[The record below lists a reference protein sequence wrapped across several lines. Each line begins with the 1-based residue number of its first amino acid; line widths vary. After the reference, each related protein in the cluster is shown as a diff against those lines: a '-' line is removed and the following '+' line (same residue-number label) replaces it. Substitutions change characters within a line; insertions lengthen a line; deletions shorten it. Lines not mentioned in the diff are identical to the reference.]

1 MIRKGAIVISDKT
14 ITIVVDLKDATGG
27 KVKDL
32 QKQLNALDKQA
43 ARLANRFKTFS
54 TQKWFATM
62 RFIDRV
68 TAPASRIQKLLQGI
82 TTKTWQISF
91 KIADSALSGIRKI
104 ESALMRISGKAYN
117 IAVNIKGGAMN
128 KLNNLTSG
136 LMMGAGMFA
145 PVAGLAGVGFGVANA
160 ITASAGFEQ
169 QMSKV
174 QAITQLKKDSDDM
187 RMLVQQ
193 AKDLGMQTAW
203 TRQQVGEAQYYQA
216 LAGWTPAQIKAAT
229 PHMLNLASAGGMDLG
244 AASDMLTDAM
254 TAFGLK
260 ATDKYKNAAGKM
272 IELPEYMADMFA
284 KVQAVSNTGLY
295 ELKEATKYSAAT
307 IGVMFGNVG
316 GQEGV
321 QLRTEAARQ
330 MLVMAGAMANAGI
343 KGSMAG
349 TGINTIFN
357 RLAGENRNTF
367 FASNRLLGIDPT
379 DDKGNLIMPLDYIKA
394 FQKKIRGGMSVDDF
408 MQVAEELSGEKIH
421 ADTRRKLNSTIEN
434 ALKNGGKLGSA
445 DMMKIGSMMA
455 GLENAPK
462 LMAMVFQDL
471 EALEAK
477 MNNVEGTAE
486 GMANTM
492 LDNLAGSFTKL
503 GSAWDAFQQDFFT
516 GTAGDG
522 LRGLVDSLTEI
533 LTRANKLFQD
543 GVNFSDF
550 GKIIF
555 DVIDRLK
562 NKFLEFNSVGSL
574 LAGGA
579 LMAALTKIV
588 RMAQRGVGALKGL
601 AQSAKAGTLG
611 AAAST
616 AGGLS
621 AAQKV
626 GTMTIHAN
634 VVNLNGAVRGGY
646 GYGGGGRGGYGYG
659 GGAAGAAA
667 SPMAAML
674 AAQKQ
679 FDKANTQFLAA
690 QAKRDAKWGKVE
702 QLFAAGKSDSQL
714 ARARATARK
723 FDETRYLPALER
735 QQAAQKALVAARVNA
750 YNEEI
755 ARQKQMI
762 ALAREQ
768 GQLQRSS
775 IFAGMKSA
783 AGGAAAFAGIF
794 SLLDF
799 MSVKSANA
807 ERLAAATSDSERALI
822 ARENRKAEWEVS
834 SGAVGSMIFSAIGA
848 GLGSFAGPI
857 GTAIGGVVGGM
868 LGQYLGVKVGDMGAE
883 GETPKGMT
891 DYYGFNEAGE
901 APAAS
906 SWSDFRQMQETEQKA
921 AQSSFADFR
930 KANEEATRLMVERNK
945 ATEIQ
950 IDRFKKIDA
959 KHGVFSPF
967 RFGGGSVE
975 APEKYQAKMNKNP
988 TDFDFKMPDMS
999 SLLDKS
1005 LDTALTTLMPSMLPS
1020 LLWDNKAH
1028 AAELTPEQMAQMSA
1042 MERGEFYPT
1051 GEMTSTSEM
1060 PDTTSLTEN
1069 IYSELEALQEG
1080 VNELFSGFGEQI
1092 TESLTTAFEGVGE
1105 VFTGFGE
1112 SITEGLT
1119 STFDG
1124 VTEMFTTFGTSIT
1137 EGLTATFEGAG
1148 EIFTGFGE
1156 NLTAGMTAAQET
1168 VTSSLTAIQ
1177 TTFTT
1182 TKEQV
1187 QSSWAELPGFFSGI
1201 FSGLGGAASAAGAAI
1216 AAGLTAPIGT
1226 VIGAWQSAAAQISSI
1241 ISSISAQAA
1250 AMPSVPSGGAG
1261 FAEGGFV
1268 TSLTHFFAG
1277 EHGAEAIIP
1286 LDPSKRS
1293 RALELLAQTEAIVN
1307 GASMAFGDDEIDGM
1321 DASMPITSGGGSS
1334 GGGGSANISVGGV
1347 NVNVSFD
1354 VSGDDSQGIVQ
1365 NIQSKIQ
1372 ELTDEIAAQL
1382 SIKIRDAFNNKP
1394 LYV

>member
-43 ARLANRFKTFS
+43 ARLANRFKSFS
-54 TQKWFATM
+54 TQRYMATM

-616 AGGLS
+616 TGGLS

-626 GTMTIHAN
+626 GTMTVSAG
-634 VVNLNGAVRGGY
+634 VVNINGKIAGGA
-646 GYGGGGRGGYGYG
+646 GVANKHGGRSSIPTAGSLVMAQATAK
-659 GGAAGAAA
+659 AANLKATQLQATQFAAWQK
-667 SPMAAML
+667 L
-674 AAQKQ
+674 ANERAFVTSSEKINSLTARAEKLSAQTTIAQLQAQKATATVTAMTNARVAAYREQ
-679 FDKANTQFLAA
+679 IAQSKLAI
-690 QAKRDAKWGKVE
+690 
-702 QLFAAGKSDSQL
+702 
-714 ARARATARK
+714 ATAR
-723 FDETRYLPALER
+723 
-735 QQAAQKALVAARVNA
+735 
-750 YNEEI
+750 
-755 ARQKQMI
+755 
-762 ALAREQ
+762 EQ
-768 GQLQRSS
+768 SQLQRSAM
-775 IFAGMKSA
+775 IGGMKSA
-783 AGGAAAFAGIF
+783 AGGAAVFAGIF

-822 ARENRKAEWEVS
+822 ARENRKAEWEAG

-848 GLGSFAGPI
+848 GLGSLAGPL

-868 LGQYLGVKVGDMGAE
+868 IGEKLGAMLGEVGAE
-883 GETPKGMT
+883 GEKLNQRNAFDEAKNTQTETTGSWGEFKRMQDEGSYSFLKGISEVQARRRKQDEQELVQLAKETEVNMKYAGRDAWFRQHHLAQYNPFAQST
-891 DYYGFNEAGE
+891 AEFDYY
-901 APAAS
+901 
-906 SWSDFRQMQETEQKA
+906 RQAKA
-921 AQSSFADFR
+921 AAGGLNTL
-930 KANEEATRLMVERNK
+930 AAPLPELTATGNL
-945 ATEIQ
+945 
-950 IDRFKKIDA
+950 
-959 KHGVFSPF
+959 
-967 RFGGGSVE
+967 
-975 APEKYQAKMNKNP
+975 KNA
-988 TDFDFKMPDMS
+988 
-999 SLLDKS
+999 LE
-1005 LDTALTTLMPSMLPS
+1005 TALATIMPSTLPD
-1020 LLWDNKAH
+1020 LLWSNKAH

-1051 GEMTSTSEM
+1051 GEMTSTGEM

-1168 VTSSLTAIQ
+1168 VTASLTAIQ

-1321 DASMPITSGGGSS
+1321 DASTPITSGGGSS

>member
-68 TAPASRIQKLLQGI
+68 TAPASRIQKMLQGI

-750 YNEEI
+750 YNEQI
-755 ARQKQMI
+755 AQSKLAI
-762 ALAREQ
+762 ATAREVRKAN
-768 GQLQRSS
+768 LM
-775 IFAGMKSA
+775 AT
-783 AGGAAAFAGIF
+783 AGGAAVFAGIF
-794 SLLDF
+794 GLLDV
-799 MSVKSANA
+799 MSLKSANA
-807 ERLAAATSDSERALI
+807 ERLAAATSDSER
-822 ARENRKAEWEVS
+822 
-834 SGAVGSMIFSAIGA
+834 
-848 GLGSFAGPI
+848 
-857 GTAIGGVVGGM
+857 
-868 LGQYLGVKVGDMGAE
+868 
-883 GETPKGMT
+883 
-891 DYYGFNEAGE
+891 
-901 APAAS
+901 
-906 SWSDFRQMQETEQKA
+906 
-921 AQSSFADFR
+921 
-930 KANEEATRLMVERNK
+930 
-945 ATEIQ
+945 
-950 IDRFKKIDA
+950 
-959 KHGVFSPF
+959 
-967 RFGGGSVE
+967 
-975 APEKYQAKMNKNP
+975 
-988 TDFDFKMPDMS
+988 
-999 SLLDKS
+999 
-1005 LDTALTTLMPSMLPS
+1005 
-1020 LLWDNKAH
+1020 
-1028 AAELTPEQMAQMSA
+1028 
-1042 MERGEFYPT
+1042 
-1051 GEMTSTSEM
+1051 
-1060 PDTTSLTEN
+1060 
-1069 IYSELEALQEG
+1069 
-1080 VNELFSGFGEQI
+1080 
-1092 TESLTTAFEGVGE
+1092 
-1105 VFTGFGE
+1105 
-1112 SITEGLT
+1112 
-1119 STFDG
+1119 
-1124 VTEMFTTFGTSIT
+1124 
-1137 EGLTATFEGAG
+1137 
-1148 EIFTGFGE
+1148 
-1156 NLTAGMTAAQET
+1156 
-1168 VTSSLTAIQ
+1168 
-1177 TTFTT
+1177 
-1182 TKEQV
+1182 
-1187 QSSWAELPGFFSGI
+1187 
-1201 FSGLGGAASAAGAAI
+1201 
-1216 AAGLTAPIGT
+1216 
-1226 VIGAWQSAAAQISSI
+1226 
-1241 ISSISAQAA
+1241 
-1250 AMPSVPSGGAG
+1250 
-1261 FAEGGFV
+1261 
-1268 TSLTHFFAG
+1268 
-1277 EHGAEAIIP
+1277 
-1286 LDPSKRS
+1286 
-1293 RALELLAQTEAIVN
+1293 
-1307 GASMAFGDDEIDGM
+1307 
-1321 DASMPITSGGGSS
+1321 
-1334 GGGGSANISVGGV
+1334 
-1347 NVNVSFD
+1347 
-1354 VSGDDSQGIVQ
+1354 
-1365 NIQSKIQ
+1365 
-1372 ELTDEIAAQL
+1372 
-1382 SIKIRDAFNNKP
+1382 
-1394 LYV
+1394 